1 MRRDARLD
9 GEDHLSLIGEGRD
22 SDALTITNTSVFSTN
37 YTMSNLPGAG
47 RVLGNFYS
55 FAGRQLERTIGIVAH
70 KAGLGPAAAYKRLR
84 NSSCEL
90 WRANENE
97 CEPPRV
103 P

>member
-1 MRRDARLD
+1 MRGDTRLD
-9 GEDHLSLIGEGRD
+9 GDDHLSSIGEGRD
-22 SDALTITNTSVFSTN
+22 SDVLTITNTSVFSTN

-55 FAGRQLERTIGIVAH
+55 FAGRQLEKTIGIVAH
-70 KAGLGPAAAYKRLR
+70 KAGLGPAAAYKRIR
-84 NSSCEL
+84 NLSCEH

-97 CEPPRV
+97 CKPPRV